1 MNGFFKKKGEGRS
14 KERREGRKKEGNI
27 ERDDRKEGGKTP
39 QREAEERFG
48 KVPTFL
54 QHVVTLNYE
63 LMYLLE
69 HFIPI
74 YLSFS

>member
-1 MNGFFKKKGEGRS
+1 MNGFFKKKEEGRS
-14 KERREGRKKEGNI
+14 KERGEGREYRRDGRKK
-27 ERDDRKEGGKTP
+27 GGKTP
-39 QREAEERFG
+39 QTEAERFR
-48 KVPTFL
+48 KVPAFL

-74 YLSFS
+74 QLSSS